1 MTSSARNGTNASV
14 LTYHRII
21 EAFKFGY
28 AWRSRLGD
36 PAFNMDKNISEVSER
51 YRGYYMAAR
60 RYEISL
66 RVLKNKGKI
75 IFSTLTPGY
84 TWKPVYVRWASP
96 VILADPLYISRRAGP
111 LADEYAVK
119 NIFTMFAK
127 PTRQW
132 LHGNYVHIE
141 LSHRLIHTYSLS
153 VFSENASIWKRSW
166 KWIKTKSRTYDIS
179 VDGRKRSKN
188 ASKWK
193 RCQNIAGA
201 YVFRSLCGMR
211 MQFYRLRTFYSKTH
225 HNGSVD
231 ANRSMR
237 FWWQRKC
244 RQGLKLIKN
253 EQMKKKKI

>member
-1 MTSSARNGTNASV
+1 MKDN
-14 LTYHRII
+14 
-21 EAFKFGY
+21 
-28 AWRSRLGD
+28 
-36 PAFNMDKNISEVSER
+36 
-51 YRGYYMAAR
+51 
-60 RYEISL
+60 
-66 RVLKNKGKI
+66 
-75 IFSTLTPGY
+75 FSTLTPGY
-84 TWKPVYVRWASP
+84 TLKPVHVRWASP
-96 VILADPLYISRRAGP
+96 VSRADPLYISWRAGP
-111 LADEYAVK
+111 LADKYAVK
-119 NIFTMFAK
+119 NIFIMFAK
-127 PTRQW
+127 PKRQW

-201 YVFRSLCGMR
+201 YVCRSLCGMR

-225 HNGSVD
+225 HNDSVD

-237 FWWQRKC
+237 F
-244 RQGLKLIKN
+244 
-253 EQMKKKKI
+253 